1 MNISQLSFMN
11 SKNNS
16 QNYNLA
22 KQQSAANINLE
33 SIKSNIA
40 FGKGPDEVGRI
51 TKWLAKTY
59 GKFMLNNKTFRKV
72 AKWFAKKDPKDP
84 TRHFQVIGS
93 FVTSSAYMIST
104 LKSKDIKKK
113 NGRTLAINQALG
125 FAIPTVAAYTVDSLL
140 RGFNKSLEYSY
151 SAANERKIALQKMS
165 ETQAAEALKR
175 LNKGLRG
182 FRTGLSILT
191 FTMIYRLIA
200 PVLITPVAN
209 KAGNWLNAKI
219 DAKNAKNATTEQLNA

>member
-72 AKWFAKKDPKDP
+72 AKWIFEIAQKSVLLFA
-84 TRHFQVIGS
+84 F
-93 FVTSSAYMIST
+93 
-104 LKSKDIKKK
+104 
-113 NGRTLAINQALG
+113 
-125 FAIPTVAAYTVDSLL
+125 
-140 RGFNKSLEYSY
+140 LE
-151 SAANERKIALQKMS
+151 K
-165 ETQAAEALKR
+165 
-175 LNKGLRG
+175 
-182 FRTGLSILT
+182 
-191 FTMIYRLIA
+191 
-200 PVLITPVAN
+200 
-209 KAGNWLNAKI
+209 
-219 DAKNAKNATTEQLNA
+219 